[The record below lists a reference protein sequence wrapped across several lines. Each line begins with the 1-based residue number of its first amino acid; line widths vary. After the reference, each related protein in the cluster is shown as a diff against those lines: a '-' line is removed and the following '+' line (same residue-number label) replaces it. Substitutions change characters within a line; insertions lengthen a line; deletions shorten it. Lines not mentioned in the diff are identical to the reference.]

1 MTHGGVRHAPEG
13 IKTSKAKQWDR
24 TILFSSWRIMNEPHP
39 WSYPL
44 LWVAALLKP
53 WEPLIQT
60 HSIGFPL
67 SSSMEL
73 KLPHTS
79 HSTHLLTVKPGLYWM
94 HSSRLSYTWISFNA
108 CKAFFFLWGHLNS
121 AWKPCLIIHCRGRQ
135 RVCQIHSKKAGTFF
149 TAKQHKAVYW
159 TNYTASA
166 RVAIPSPGVSA
177 FTFLSW
183 ITSIA
188 VCNDKYTLDKKK
200 KKKPWI
206 YQVRKIWL

>member
-1 MTHGGVRHAPEG
+1 
-13 IKTSKAKQWDR
+13 
-24 TILFSSWRIMNEPHP
+24 MNEPHP

-60 HSIGFPL
+60 HSIGFPP

-73 KLPHTS
+73 KLPRTS
-79 HSTHLLTVKPGLYWM
+79 HSTHLLTIKPGLYWM
-94 HSSRLSYTWISFNA
+94 HSSRLSYAWISFNA

-200 KKKPWI
+200 KKSLEFIKWEKSD
-206 YQVRKIWL
+206 YKRWLISNWDQLENLHLRRIKH

>member
-1 MTHGGVRHAPEG
+1 MHV
-13 IKTSKAKQWDR
+13 
-24 TILFSSWRIMNEPHP
+24 
-39 WSYPL
+39 
-44 LWVAALLKP
+44 
-53 WEPLIQT
+53 
-60 HSIGFPL
+60 
-67 SSSMEL
+67 
-73 KLPHTS
+73 KL
-79 HSTHLLTVKPGLYWM
+79 
-94 HSSRLSYTWISFNA
+94 
-108 CKAFFFLWGHLNS
+108 FFFLWGHLNS

-200 KKKPWI
+200 KSLEFIKWEKSDYKRWLISNWDQLGKSASQKNQTLINRNLTKPTWCSQEKNSAHRRKMSLSGKDRMI
-206 YQVRKIWL
+206 YSEITFLLYKRITSL